1 MMNYAGQ
8 CFELEQWFQPFGR
21 EATFLEHLR
30 SLAEPWVDE
39 CWIDDYGS
47 LIAHQ
52 RGDGKCVMVTAQ
64 ADVQTVVIT
73 YIHEDGTARFLM
85 TGKGSYH
92 VTRGNAVRFAKQ
104 LVGVVEYDDDC
115 QGASDWKRMRI
126 RAENGKLSVGDRGI
140 LTDQTGGN
148 LMEIYGPHCGVAAGC
163 MVLLSMMQRERAKR
177 LDIYY
182 VFAIGSESD
191 KVSQRGVKCAVY
203 HIHPE
208 VGISIESLTTNM
220 NGIKLG
226 CGPAILLRDEHSVL
240 RKKMRVFCRM
250 AAERLQTKVQYAAIP
265 ETERET
271 ALYHFHCAGSD
282 AATVAIPV
290 KPQGVCAR
298 KILISDLQDTITF
311 LAALLRTLE

>member
-104 LVGVVEYDDDC
+104 LVGVVE
-115 QGASDWKRMRI
+115 
-126 RAENGKLSVGDRGI
+126 
-140 LTDQTGGN
+140 
-148 LMEIYGPHCGVAAGC
+148 
-163 MVLLSMMQRERAKR
+163 
-177 LDIYY
+177 
-182 VFAIGSESD
+182 
-191 KVSQRGVKCAVY
+191 
-203 HIHPE
+203 
-208 VGISIESLTTNM
+208 
-220 NGIKLG
+220 
-226 CGPAILLRDEHSVL
+226 
-240 RKKMRVFCRM
+240 
-250 AAERLQTKVQYAAIP
+250 
-265 ETERET
+265 
-271 ALYHFHCAGSD
+271 
-282 AATVAIPV
+282 
-290 KPQGVCAR
+290 
-298 KILISDLQDTITF
+298 
-311 LAALLRTLE
+311 

>member
-148 LMEIYGPHCGVAAGC
+148 LMEIYGPHCDVAAGC

-240 RKKMRVFCRM
+240 RKK
-250 AAERLQTKVQYAAIP
+250 
-265 ETERET
+265 
-271 ALYHFHCAGSD
+271 
-282 AATVAIPV
+282 
-290 KPQGVCAR
+290 
-298 KILISDLQDTITF
+298 
-311 LAALLRTLE
+311 

>member
-1 MMNYAGQ
+1 M
-8 CFELEQWFQPFGR
+8 
-21 EATFLEHLR
+21 
-30 SLAEPWVDE
+30 DE

-85 TGKGSYH
+85 TGKGNYH

-148 LMEIYGPHCGVAAGC
+148 LMEIYGPHCDVAAGC

-290 KPQGVCAR
+290 QPQGICAR

>member
-1 MMNYAGQ
+1 MRHGDSTGRCPNGCDYLYPRGWYSTFSYDGQ
-8 CFELEQWFQPFGR
+8 RKL
-21 EATFLEHLR
+21 
-30 SLAEPWVDE
+30 S
-39 CWIDDYGS
+39 
-47 LIAHQ
+47 
-52 RGDGKCVMVTAQ
+52 
-64 ADVQTVVIT
+64 
-73 YIHEDGTARFLM
+73 
-85 TGKGSYH
+85 
-92 VTRGNAVRFAKQ
+92 RGNAVRFAKQ

-240 RKKMRVFCRM
+240 RKK
-250 AAERLQTKVQYAAIP
+250 
-265 ETERET
+265 
-271 ALYHFHCAGSD
+271 
-282 AATVAIPV
+282 
-290 KPQGVCAR
+290 
-298 KILISDLQDTITF
+298 
-311 LAALLRTLE
+311 